1 MCLGVPAEIVSI
13 PDPTTH
19 RAKVAVGGVARMV
32 ATDFLADLDLKPGDW
47 VLVHVGFA
55 LSRIDA
61 EEAALTLEQ
70 IRLIG
75 TAFEDELAS
84 FRTSAIR

>member
-1 MCLGVPAEIVSI
+1 MCLGVPAEVVAI
-13 PDPTTH
+13 PDPTVP
-19 RAKVAVGGVARMV
+19 RAKVAVGGVERMV
-32 ATDFLADLDLKPGDW
+32 ATDFLAEFDLVPGDW

-70 IRLIG
+70 IRQIG
-75 TAFEDELAS
+75 TAFEEELAA
-84 FRTSAIR
+84 FKTSAIQ